1 MSSVGHSHR
10 NEEQRA
16 DESTVEIVPP
26 YAKEIES
33 FGNEDAHADLKLVVE
48 GMENPLKVHKWI
60 LARASRRLD
69 EVLRASKDAQL
80 EWPYDTKEEVD
91 RKVLVKALRFCYGE
105 TQTVGIKKGEC
116 CAMIAVLTRL
126 QVTCLDA
133 AVGLLTNFAVEEAT
147 RNLETGVEL
156 LKACTRYSECCG
168 SSTFSLNK
176 QLAAIVLTKENMQG
190 HYKEIVDECLMVLP
204 PDYLLLAEFGEPHT
218 RCSEFCLRTKYLRYH
233 PEMSTED
240 KQAMMVNC
248 DWSTLNSYELRE
260 LRLMD
265 TIDKDE
271 LLVAYEKAL
280 EYSEIENEQANDTV
294 RMVKR
299 RMEEKTKKVEKE
311 KEKESERA
319 MKAECEAEEQRGRA
333 ERAENEKKKYL
344 SQVETLSILVQ
355 RNGLHTCSPQSE

>member
-1 MSSVGHSHR
+1 
-10 NEEQRA
+10 
-16 DESTVEIVPP
+16 
-26 YAKEIES
+26 
-33 FGNEDAHADLKLVVE
+33 
-48 GMENPLKVHKWI
+48 
-60 LARASRRLD
+60 
-69 EVLRASKDAQL
+69 
-80 EWPYDTKEEVD
+80 
-91 RKVLVKALRFCYGE
+91 
-105 TQTVGIKKGEC
+105 
-116 CAMIAVLTRL
+116 
-126 QVTCLDA
+126 
-133 AVGLLTNFAVEEAT
+133 
-147 RNLETGVEL
+147 
-156 LKACTRYSECCG
+156 
-168 SSTFSLNK
+168 
-176 QLAAIVLTKENMQG
+176 
-190 HYKEIVDECLMVLP
+190 
-204 PDYLLLAEFGEPHT
+204 
-218 RCSEFCLRTKYLRYH
+218 
-233 PEMSTED
+233 MSTED